1 MALLWTRDIR
11 ASWSRA
17 DLCTAVS
24 NPVQEMASSQVSA
37 DSCRLLPHSIRSVAL
52 LSPTSG
58 NLGNAAMQRAMI
70 ANLRKRIGPVEIYGI
85 TLNPEET
92 RRRHGIEAFPLAAAS
107 LPYYTPVGSSNS
119 PSSNPKTIR
128 LGQTRKLLRRI
139 PLLPGVVRRVKRLVS
154 TASFG
159 PKQLATKIS
168 RFVRTVVLESAHIRE
183 SARVVRK
190 LDCII
195 IPGGGTLDDFWGGPW
210 GQPWALFKWSILSR
224 LLGVP
229 LLFVSIG
236 KCSLDSPLS
245 RFFASTAL
253 RFAAYRSYRDP
264 DSQRAAQTFIG
275 ARNDKVYPDLAFSYP
290 GPALRTP
297 RDSGSQDTRLVVGVS
312 PIAYCDPRVWPRKDQ
327 QRYETYVSR
336 LAEAV
341 KWLIKE
347 GHRVFFFTTDGPD
360 TQTVVD
366 VLTKLRSGGVDAD
379 AIQVLPGST
388 EQSPESLLNSLDA
401 AALIIA
407 SRLHGVILSHL
418 SGLPVLAISFDPKVD
433 AHMNA
438 IGQQDYCL
446 NIDSLQSETLVER
459 FNALCALRRKEVAHI
474 RCVAQAF
481 RQKLDEQYDYLF
493 GNVRASLVKEELQR
507 H

>member
-11 ASWSRA
+11 ALWSRA
-17 DLCTAVS
+17 DLCTTVT
-24 NPVQEMASSQVSA
+24 NPTQEMASSQVSA
-37 DSCRLLPHSIRSVAL
+37 DSSRLLCHSIRSVAL

-92 RRRHGIEAFPLAAAS
+92 RRRLGIEAFPLAAAS
-107 LPYYTPVGSSNS
+107 LAYYTPVGLPNS
-119 PSSNPKTIR
+119 LPSNPKTTR
-128 LGQTRKLLRRI
+128 LGQTRTLLRRI
-139 PLLPGVVRRVKRLVS
+139 PLLPGIVRRVKRLVS
-154 TASFG
+154 LASFG
-159 PKQLATKIS
+159 PRQLATRVS
-168 RFVRTVVLESAHIRE
+168 RFFRTVILELAHIRE

-190 LDCII
+190 LDCIV

-210 GQPWALFKWSILSR
+210 GQPWALFKWSVLSR

-229 LLFVSIG
+229 FLFVSIG

-245 RFFASTAL
+245 RFFASIAL
-253 RFAAYRSYRDP
+253 RFATYRSYRDP
-264 DSQRAAQTFIG
+264 DSRDAVQTLIG
-275 ARNDKVYPDLAFSYP
+275 VRNDKVYPDLAFSYP
-290 GPALRTP
+290 GPELR
-297 RDSGSQDTRLVVGVS
+297 RLRGSGPQSTRLVVGVS

-336 LAEAV
+336 LAEV
-341 KWLIKE
+341 VRWLIKE

-366 VLTKLRSGGVDAD
+366 VLTALRSGGVDAD

-388 EQSPESLLNSLDA
+388 EQSPEGLLNSLDSSD
-401 AALIIA
+401 LIIA

-418 SGLPVLAISFDPKVD
+418 NGLPVLAISFDPKVD

-438 IGQQDYCL
+438 TGQQDYCL
-446 NIDSLQSETLVER
+446 NIDSLQFEMLIER
-459 FNALCALRRKEVAHI
+459 FNALCAFRRKEVAHI
-474 RCVAQAF
+474 RFVAQAF

-493 GNVRASLVKEELQR
+493 GAARASLVKE
-507 H
+507 